1 MPASESVIRRMTRLA
16 HRHGAINLAQGF
28 TDEPP
33 PFPLV
38 WGAIGALLGGSDAS
52 IERVEQAADAPAA
65 GHDGN
70 SPAPLRDVLRSLQGG
85 RDELNQYSYPFGL
98 PELRQAIAA
107 YTARWS
113 GFEPDPETETT
124 VVLGSTEGLAAVLA
138 ALARSGDGVVVIE
151 PFHEMYPSQAA
162 VFGLAP
168 RFVTLRESSADDA
181 WRLDLDELRRAAAG
195 ARLLVLNTPH
205 NPTGKVFDSSELA
218 AIAEVA
224 RSQDLVVVTDE
235 IYEHIVFDGARHRS
249 LATLDGMR
257 ERTVVVNSISKTA
270 NATGWRVGW
279 VLSPPHLTPRI
290 RAVHDTLVIQAPTP
304 LQKAAVA
311 LLELAD
317 EFFRDL
323 AGAYA
328 GKRALLGDALRGA
341 GFRTSEPRGAY
352 YFFADYRAVP
362 GLGDLDPLAAALHL
376 IEQVGVAAVPGNNF
390 YARSG
395 DGVRYLR
402 FAFCRSRETLGEAA
416 QRLRRLAGGRR
427 EAGGGPPATPSPPQS
442 PGHSV

>member
-38 WGAIGALLGGSDAS
+38 WGAIGALLGGSDAG
-52 IERVEQAADAPAA
+52 IERLEQAAAGPAA
-65 GHDGN
+65 RRDG
-70 SPAPLRDVLRSLQGG
+70 SSAAPLRDVLRRLQGG

-113 GFEPDPETETT
+113 GFEPDPETGTT

-138 ALARSGDGVVVIE
+138 ALGRRGDGIVVLE

-162 VFGLAP
+162 VFGLTP
-168 RFVTLRESSADDA
+168 RVVTLRESADGV
-181 WRLDLDELRRAAAG
+181 WRLDPDELRRAAAG

-205 NPTGKVFDSSELA
+205 NPTGKVFDGSELA
-218 AIAEVA
+218 AIAEIA
-224 RSQDLVVVTDE
+224 RAEDLVVVTDE

-249 LATLDGMR
+249 LATLPGMR

-311 LLELAD
+311 LLGLD
-317 EFFRDL
+317 EGFFRDL

-328 GKRALLGDALRGA
+328 GKRALLGGALRDA
-341 GFRTSEPRGAY
+341 GFRLSEPRGAY
-352 YFFADYRAVP
+352 YFFADYHAVP
-362 GLGDLDPLAAALHL
+362 GLSNLDPLAAALHL
-376 IEQVGVAAVPGNNF
+376 IEHAGVAAVPGDNF
-390 YARSG
+390 YARSPDG
-395 DGVRYLR
+395 DRYLR
-402 FAFCRSRETLGEAA
+402 FAFCRSRDTLAEAA
-416 QRLRRLAGGRR
+416 RRLRRLSIKVR
-427 EAGGGPPATPSPPQS
+427 S
-442 PGHSV
+442 

>member
-1 MPASESVIRRMTRLA
+1 MQASESVIRRMTRLA

-38 WGAIGALLGGSDAS
+38 WAAIGALLGGSDAG
-52 IERVEQAADAPAA
+52 IERLEQAEAAAPASA
-65 GHDGN
+65 HDRS
-70 SPAPLRDVLRSLQGG
+70 SPVPLRDVLRNLQGD

-98 PELRQAIAA
+98 PELRRAIAK

-124 VVLGSTEGLAAVLA
+124 VVLGATEGLAAVLA
-138 ALARSGDGVVVIE
+138 ALGRRGDGVVVIE
-151 PFHEMYPSQAA
+151 PFHEMYPAQAA
-162 VFGLAP
+162 VFGLTP
-168 RFVTLRESSADDA
+168 RFVTLREAAGDGV
-181 WRLDLDELRRAAAG
+181 WRLDPDELRRAAAA
-195 ARLLVLNTPH
+195 ARLLILNTPH
-205 NPTGKVFDSSELA
+205 NPTGKVFETAELES
-218 AIAEVA
+218 IAQVA

-279 VLSPPHLTPRI
+279 VLSPPHLTPGI

-304 LQKAAVA
+304 LQKAAGA
-311 LLELAD
+311 LLGLAE
-317 EFFRDL
+317 EFFCDL
-323 AGAYA
+323 ARTYA
-328 GKRALLGDALRGA
+328 GKRALLGGALRDA

-352 YFFADYRAVP
+352 YLFADYRRVR
-362 GLGDLDPLAAALHL
+362 GLDALDPLAAALHL
-376 IEQVGVAAVPGNNF
+376 IEHAGVAAVPGDNF
-390 YARSG
+390 YARSA
-395 DGVRYLR
+395 DGARYLR
-402 FAFCRSRETLGEAA
+402 FAFCRSRDTLADAA
-416 QRLRRLAGGRR
+416 QRLRRLTGGRA
-427 EAGGGPPATPSPPQS
+427 EDGGVPAATPSPR
-442 PGHSV
+442 

>member
-1 MPASESVIRRMTRLA
+1 M
-16 HRHGAINLAQGF
+16 
-28 TDEPP
+28 
-33 PFPLV
+33 
-38 WGAIGALLGGSDAS
+38 
-52 IERVEQAADAPAA
+52 
-65 GHDGN
+65 
-70 SPAPLRDVLRSLQGG
+70 LRELQGG

-98 PELRQAIAA
+98 PELRRAIAA

-138 ALARSGDGVVVIE
+138 ALGRRGDGVVVIE

-162 VFGLAP
+162 VFGLTP
-168 RFVTLRESSADDA
+168 RFVTLRESSGDGA
-181 WRLDLDELRRAAAG
+181 WRLDPDELRRAAAG

-205 NPTGKVFDSSELA
+205 NPTGKVFDSSDLA
-218 AIAEVA
+218 AIAEIA
-224 RSQDLVVVTDE
+224 RGEDLVVVTDE

-311 LLELAD
+311 LLELPDA
-317 EFFRDL
+317 FFRDL

-328 GKRALLGDALRGA
+328 GKRALLGDALRAA
-341 GFRTSEPRGAY
+341 GFRTGQPRGAY
-352 YFFADYRAVP
+352 YFFADYRGVDDI
-362 GLGDLDPLAAALHL
+362 GHLDPLAAALHL
-376 IEQVGVAAVPGNNF
+376 IEHAGVAAVPGDNF
-390 YARSG
+390 YARSA
-395 DGVRYLR
+395 DGARYLR
-402 FAFCRSRETLGEAA
+402 FAFCRSRDTLGAA
-416 QRLRRLAGGRR
+416 ARRLRQLTAREPLARDVTS
-427 EAGGGPPATPSPPQS
+427 ATRSPR
-442 PGHSV
+442 